1 MSKRRYMAAMI
12 LAAVS
17 GSAVA
22 APKAEIVDFGVT
34 VGRRMMAAPT
44 PGGTGLEPAR
54 EMKNIRYLE
63 RADRIEARLCRNF
76 GLTLKLSDA
85 IPQILPHHGAHRDLH
100 PQFTLPD
107 GRSMMLSGFEVVS
120 RDRLKAISADQ
131 LAVLFG
137 SDDLEVI
144 YLHLQSLRNLQA
156 TAGRLGVA
164 PAEPSAATAPEPV
177 AP

>member
-1 MSKRRYMAAMI
+1 MSKRLYMAAMAAMI

-85 IPQILPHHGAHRDLH
+85 IPQILPRQVSVRVLH
-100 PQFTLPD
+100 PQFTSPD
-107 GRSMMLSGFEVVS
+107 GKTSTQ
-120 RDRLKAISADQ
+120 DR
-131 LAVLFG
+131 F
-137 SDDLEVI
+137 
-144 YLHLQSLRNLQA
+144 
-156 TAGRLGVA
+156 
-164 PAEPSAATAPEPV
+164 PSAVIEGVTHIGFTFDHEWEMEPGSWTFIVSAGGQEIARKDFTVTASPPG
-177 AP
+177 APNSDCGVG